1 MTHILLF
8 VLLSLHRASEEGLR
22 KLQSMEEAFTKLKQV
37 TGVKNVEEMH
47 EKFSTQKSNKLQLE
61 LEVKDAEHRL
71 ATAKKLNQRVEQQF
85 QELKSSGLG
94 LAELNRDNINRLEEL
109 YTEAR
114 NDQKSIKA
122 DADRISTVLVSS
134 TRSCVFST
142 RCLTLFYYVLCV
154 SLVSYSWDYIKVHK
168 VYCNVFNRISS
179 SPMVGSLS

>member
-1 MTHILLF
+1 
-8 VLLSLHRASEEGLR
+8 
-22 KLQSMEEAFTKLKQV
+22 MEEAFTKLKQV

-71 ATAKKLNQRVEQQF
+71 STAKKANQRVEQQF
-85 QELKSSGLG
+85 QEMKSSGLG

-122 DADRISTVLVSS
+122 DAERISSVLVS
-134 TRSCVFST
+134 T
-142 RCLTLFYYVLCV
+142 
-154 SLVSYSWDYIKVHK
+154 SYHFFI
-168 VYCNVFNRISS
+168 
-179 SPMVGSLS
+179 P

>member
-1 MTHILLF
+1 MKKWKRQEIYKSKSSQSIQNNLLLYFVFCILCC
-8 VLLSLHRASEEGLR
+8 RASEEGLR

-71 ATAKKLNQRVEQQF
+71 STAKKANQRVEQQF
-85 QELKSSGLG
+85 QEMKSSGLG

-122 DADRISTVLVSS
+122 DAERISSVLVS
-134 TRSCVFST
+134 T
-142 RCLTLFYYVLCV
+142 
-154 SLVSYSWDYIKVHK
+154 SYHFFI
-168 VYCNVFNRISS
+168 
-179 SPMVGSLS
+179 P